1 MGSNT
6 RYRDDQ
12 IQVRV
17 TANEKAAIR
26 EEANR
31 YSLSA
36 ATYLRNLGLGFAPKN
51 TMDKQA
57 IDRLAKLRGDLG
69 RIGGLLKL
77 ILPISPPTEHQEIR
91 KLLSQLA
98 ETKEKI
104 RETVE
109 RL

>member
-6 RYRDDQ
+6 RQRTNQ
-12 IQVRV
+12 IMVRV
-17 TANEKAAIR
+17 SADEKAAIR

-31 YSLSA
+31 YSLSMA
-36 ATYLRNLGLGFAPKN
+36 AYLRNLGLGFAPKS
-51 TMDKQA
+51 TTDKQA
-57 IDRLAKLRGDLG
+57 ITHLAKLHGDLG
-69 RIGGLLKL
+69 RIWGLLKMTLNDSALTECQRIREL
-77 ILPISPPTEHQEIR
+77 I
-91 KLLSQLA
+91 SQLA